1 MSASFFM
8 VIPLFVCAELSFRAD
23 DFQAMSENANRTN
36 QADLMPSAARFI
48 TNSYDSR
55 KALDGAVGLALR
67 WAKCMVRQARSLCLN
82 RHADPSYEF
91 SPLASPRRQ

>member
-1 MSASFFM
+1 MF
-8 VIPLFVCAELSFRAD
+8 IPLFVCAELSFRAD
-23 DFQAMSENANRTN
+23 DFQAMSENANKTN

-55 KALDGAVGLALR
+55 KALDGAVGLVLR
-67 WAKCMVRQARSLCLN
+67 WAKCMVLQARSECLN